1 MTMLATSGLCRW
13 ARDQGPG
20 SASTPLV
27 CGNTSTRAL
36 PTRRRCR
43 RRYQSCTT
51 PSLAATGHPRRPT
64 PSENSSARSRCDI
77 PDQQGDLSRTAFV
90 WPGPRRLGL
99 GGQVMSEPAA
109 SNDQIERANAQF
121 WTPPS
126 LEELMADVAPLEAD
140 EHFDI
145 PDVTDEE
152 WDVFVAAL
160 DE

>member
-1 MTMLATSGLCRW
+1 
-13 ARDQGPG
+13 
-20 SASTPLV
+20 
-27 CGNTSTRAL
+27 
-36 PTRRRCR
+36 
-43 RRYQSCTT
+43 
-51 PSLAATGHPRRPT
+51 
-64 PSENSSARSRCDI
+64 
-77 PDQQGDLSRTAFV
+77 
-90 WPGPRRLGL
+90 
-99 GGQVMSEPAA
+99 MSEPAT